1 MTTEQYINRLCRN
14 IKAERFA
21 WDKYLTPQNYFGK
34 ELCVTPLHAS
44 YGQIG
49 YTIHFPYSRE
59 PMPELVTT
67 RIITKSKMQYEQVC
81 ILDFILYFILG
92 ICLLSSCDH
101 VSWAFRHL

>member
-21 WDKYLTPQNYFGK
+21 WDKYLTLQNYFGK

-59 PMPELVTT
+59 PMPELILWGESAAFLNWKKEQI
-67 RIITKSKMQYEQVC
+67 RI
-81 ILDFILYFILG
+81 
-92 ICLLSSCDH
+92 
-101 VSWAFRHL
+101 

>member
-14 IKAERFA
+14 IKAERLA
-21 WDKYLTPQNYFGK
+21 WDKYLTPQIYFGK

-59 PMPELVTT
+59 PMPELE
-67 RIITKSKMQYEQVC
+67 YDWE
-81 ILDFILYFILG
+81 LDVLTIDEMDWKEW
-92 ICLLSSCDH
+92 LSQPE
-101 VSWAFRHL
+101 

>member
-14 IKAERFA
+14 IKVERFA
-21 WDKYLTPQNYFGK
+21 WDKYLTPQKYFGK

-59 PMPELVTT
+59 PMPELE
-67 RIITKSKMQYEQVC
+67 YDWE
-81 ILDFILYFILG
+81 LDDLTIDEMDWKEW
-92 ICLLSSCDH
+92 LSQPE
-101 VSWAFRHL
+101 

>member
-1 MTTEQYINRLCRN
+1 MLQADLIMVGLQYQIKTNSNDNRTVHKPLCRN

-21 WDKYLTPQNYFGK
+21 WDKYLTPQKYFGK

-59 PMPELVTT
+59 PMPELE
-67 RIITKSKMQYEQVC
+67 YDWE
-81 ILDFILYFILG
+81 LDVLTIDEMDWKEW
-92 ICLLSSCDH
+92 LSQPE
-101 VSWAFRHL
+101 

>member
-34 ELCVTPLHAS
+34 KLCVTPLHAS

-49 YTIHFPYSRE
+49 YTIRFHIHENRCPNWN
-59 PMPELVTT
+59 TIGNWT
-67 RIITKSKMQYEQVC
+67 I
-81 ILDFILYFILG
+81 
-92 ICLLSSCDH
+92 
-101 VSWAFRHL
+101 